1 MSDSFLIYPEFPELS
16 HESLLDALRQH
27 SILKIHEYVEKMN
40 LDLSAGGKDAV
51 FRALPDRAQ
60 LSRAL
65 FIQPDEVTFHVRLE
79 LYAERLALIQ
89 LNHALHKTGK
99 QSEACISTDNLV
111 LQVLEGRVKTAL
123 VNEYLGRYSN
133 DVSEAR
139 IPIVIREMLG
149 RVEGTDLARLY
160 RLHVSIQELLQKNR
174 ENQRSG
180 FSQYHDTLLQRAIRL
195 AQVRF
200 KLPSHELSQ
209 IGLDAQAIES
219 IGGGADDDGTKPRDT
234 STSDLNSAELREPG
248 DDGLHDADSGKLSGK
263 PSRQH
268 GNEAAEIEDD
278 FKAGYAQN
286 ENSETTTVGTGSD
299 FSPHRR
305 AEDSFRW
312 REYTR
317 QQGEAPIDWMQ
328 TYRLLGPF
336 FTTRIVL
343 RREAFEEI
351 ENWLNSPQPKQ
362 IHDLQRM
369 LADIRTTQS
378 ALRKRQ
384 APIEKILLLEKIQ
397 SQILTLIDEM

>member
-1 MSDSFLIYPEFPELS
+1 
-16 HESLLDALRQH
+16 
-27 SILKIHEYVEKMN
+27 
-40 LDLSAGGKDAV
+40 
-51 FRALPDRAQ
+51 FR
-60 LSRAL
+60 
-65 FIQPDEVTFHVRLE
+65 
-79 LYAERLALIQ
+79 
-89 LNHALHKTGK
+89 
-99 QSEACISTDNLV
+99 
-111 LQVLEGRVKTAL
+111 
-123 VNEYLGRYSN
+123 
-133 DVSEAR
+133 
-139 IPIVIREMLG
+139 
-149 RVEGTDLARLY
+149 
-160 RLHVSIQELLQKNR
+160 LLQRNR

-248 DDGLHDADSGKLSGK
+248 DDRLHDADSGKLSGK

-397 SQILTLIDEM
+397 SQILALIDEM